1 MSTPTAKFCEF
12 FVRWAAVSGA
22 LGPFGLPR
30 LRPAGGAAAARAGSR
45 AANGFWPR
53 PAVESFNQA
62 CASSAR
68 PVLAIFKGVLI
79 KNVSAPI

>member
-1 MSTPTAKFCEF
+1 MSTPAAKFCEF

-45 AANGFWPR
+45 AANGFWP
-53 PAVESFNQA
+53 ALVWK
-62 CASSAR
+62 
-68 PVLAIFKGVLI
+68 VLTGA
-79 KNVSAPI
+79 APRLHGPF

>member
-1 MSTPTAKFCEF
+1 MSTPAAKFCEF

-30 LRPAGGAAAARAGSR
+30 LRPAGGAAAPRAGRR

-53 PAVESFNQA
+53 PGVESFNRD
-62 CASSAR
+62 CAPPAR
-68 PVLAIFKGVLI
+68 PFLSTFEAF
-79 KNVSAPI
+79 

>member
-1 MSTPTAKFCEF
+1 MSTPAAKFCEF

-45 AANGFWPR
+45 AANGFWP
-53 PAVESFNQA
+53 ALVWK
-62 CASSAR
+62 
-68 PVLAIFKGVLI
+68 VLTGAAHRLHGPF
-79 KNVSAPI
+79 

>member
-1 MSTPTAKFCEF
+1 MSTPAAKFCEF

-22 LGPFGLPR
+22 LGLPR

-45 AANGFWPR
+45 AANGVWPR
-53 PAVESFNQA
+53 PGVESFNRG
-62 CASSAR
+62 CAPPAR
-68 PVLAIFKGVLI
+68 PFLSTFEVFQV

>member
-1 MSTPTAKFCEF
+1 MSTPAAKFCEF

-53 PAVESFNQA
+53 PGVESFNRGLCPA
-62 CASSAR
+62 CTA
-68 PVLAIFKGVLI
+68 LFKHF
-79 KNVSAPI
+79 

>member
-1 MSTPTAKFCEF
+1 MSTPAAKFCEF

-53 PAVESFNQA
+53 PGVESFNRG
-62 CASSAR
+62 CTPPAR
-68 PVLAIFKGVLI
+68 PFLSAFEVFQV
-79 KNVSAPI
+79 KNVSMPI